1 MSNPYD
7 KQVGG
12 DHYQNMKIQPAEFI
26 NKNQMKFAEGNA
38 IKYIC
43 RHINKGGEQD
53 LQKAKHYI
61 DMIIERDYGD
71 DAEKSKVMSG
81 LPEGYSFANEDTK
94 DIKITYGDLSISD
107 DEGLPQDKTGFWSPA
122 ATVLN
127 KRVSPCEC
135 KRIKRNGLHLSA
147 AQASVAQTD
156 AWLIWMQSWTT
167 VTSTLANRHVARAD
181 AHRSMS
187 RRRESRRDH

>member
-12 DHYQNMKIQPAEFI
+12 NHYQSMKIQPAEFI
-26 NKNQMKFAEGNA
+26 NKNKLPFAEGNA

-53 LQKAKHYI
+53 LEKAKHYI

-81 LPEGYSFANEDTK
+81 LPEGYSFSTMSVAD
-94 DIKITYGDLSISD
+94 DALSISS
-107 DEGLPQDKTGFWSPA
+107 DEGLPQDKTEDELEGISI
-122 ATVLN
+122 TYGG
-127 KRVSPCEC
+127 SDD
-135 KRIKRNGLHLSA
+135 S
-147 AQASVAQTD
+147 
-156 AWLIWMQSWTT
+156 QSKW
-167 VTSTLANRHVARAD
+167 VV
-181 AHRSMS
+181 
-187 RRRESRRDH
+187 

>member
-107 DEGLPQDKTGFWSPA
+107 DEGLPQDKTEDEIFYPSG
-122 ATVLN
+122 
-127 KRVSPCEC
+127 VSIDNE
-135 KRIKRNGLHLSA
+135 K
-147 AQASVAQTD
+147 
-156 AWLIWMQSWTT
+156 
-167 VTSTLANRHVARAD
+167 
-181 AHRSMS
+181 
-187 RRRESRRDH
+187 

>member
-12 DHYQNMKIQPAEFI
+12 DHYQSMKIQPAEFI
-26 NKNQMKFAEGNA
+26 NKNKLPFAEGNA

-53 LQKAKHYI
+53 LEKAKHYI

-81 LPEGYSFANEDTK
+81 LPKGYSFADNS
-94 DIKITYGDLSISD
+94 LSISS
-107 DEGLPQDKTGFWSPA
+107 DEGLPQDKTEDELEGISI
-122 ATVLN
+122 TYGG
-127 KRVSPCEC
+127 SDD
-135 KRIKRNGLHLSA
+135 S
-147 AQASVAQTD
+147 
-156 AWLIWMQSWTT
+156 QSKW
-167 VTSTLANRHVARAD
+167 VV
-181 AHRSMS
+181 
-187 RRRESRRDH
+187 